1 MIQVQQSPVSELI
14 PLIRPLVPQYG
25 HLAAVPSANALI
37 ISDRSANIA
46 RIEDVIR
53 QLDQKG
59 SHDYSVINL
68 RYGWVMD
75 AAEVLNNAMS
85 RGQAKGAAGAQ
96 VIADARTNRLIILG
110 PPQRAPSWCNWR
122 SRWTPRPRAR
132 PIPG

>member
-1 MIQVQQSPVSELI
+1 
-14 PLIRPLVPQYG
+14 
-25 HLAAVPSANALI
+25 
-37 ISDRSANIA
+37 
-46 RIEDVIR
+46 
-53 QLDQKG
+53 LDQKG

-110 PPQRAPSWCNWR
+110 PPQARAKLVQLAQSLDTPTAR
-122 SRWTPRPRAR
+122 SA
-132 PIPG
+132 